1 MDDSNPGNK
10 KKSRKSAQQ
19 EDGYEKK
26 VTRKVTRGGTQ
37 K

>member
-1 MDDSNPGNK
+1 MDDSNPGIK

-19 EDGYEKK
+19 DDGYEKK
-26 VTRKVTRGGTQ
+26 NTRKVTRKGTQ